1 MKHSIA
7 KSILI
12 LILVVSL
19 LTIGI
24 TAVMSVYEAEIFVR
38 ETMISKASNAAQV
51 ISHVYSGVFP
61 ETMIS
66 DEAVGAEVSATFQ
79 NMIENFQLEYLYIVI
94 PDVNSGQITYV
105 CVEGNE
111 DTRELAESLPPGTV
125 RYREISEELASV
137 IRGKSSLT
145 SGETDNQYGHVF
157 SVYAPPP
164 GLVASA
170 PEVTCETDNQYG
182 HVFSVYVPLQGPD
195 GSVTA
200 VIGADINAAD
210 LTARFQRVILWRLF
224 FSLAS
229 VILSAFVLYRVLKR
243 KVIKPAETISGA
255 MKAFGENDHYDTQP
269 IMIRGDNEFS
279 HIGTSFNH
287 MAANTRDYIDRIKA
301 YTELQNRQEY
311 EFSVASEIQRGFLPE
326 QYYTDTFSEINAL
339 MVPARNVGGDFYD
352 YFEDRGHM
360 VLVVADVS
368 GKGISG
374 AIFMASVISLIRG
387 FVKQGM
393 TPGEVLEAV
402 NRELEHS
409 NPNMMFV
416 TTFIAFADPKAGVI
430 CYANAGH
437 SPPYLLHDGKRK
449 LLAVSSGVPLGIFAD
464 ETYQTAEEVLPLGS
478 TVFLYTDGVNEAVD
492 RSAEFFGTERLEKI
506 LSETDGANAVAQV
519 KNELDRFTVGSEQ
532 SDDITMLSFT
542 SRSEKLALPAEVP
555 AFSRIRDWILT
566 DERIPEE
573 IQNRVSLI
581 AEECFVNICF
591 YAYDAPGGIV
601 ICHKQ
606 SWEDGTVAIQFTD
619 SGKPF
624 DPTAE
629 VIKAEDY
636 DPDHQIGG
644 LGMLIAQSFADCYR
658 YVNIEGN
665 NVLLIIKH
673 GKEVR
678 T

>member
-7 KSILI
+7 KSIFA

-24 TAVMSVYEAEIFVR
+24 TAAMSVYEAEIFVR

-51 ISHVYSGVFP
+51 ISRFYYGVLP
-61 ETMIS
+61 ETIITDKAVSAEIS
-66 DEAVGAEVSATFQ
+66 DTFQ
-79 NMIENFQLEYLYIVI
+79 SLIKSFQLEYLYIMI
-94 PDVNSGQITYV
+94 PDVDSGQITYV
-105 CVEGNE
+105 CVAGNE
-111 DTRELAESLPPGTV
+111 DKREITESLPPGTV
-125 RYREISEELASV
+125 KKRDISNELASV
-137 IRGKSSLT
+137 MRGDTSLIT
-145 SGETDNQYGHVF
+145 R
-157 SVYAPPP
+157 
-164 GLVASA
+164 
-170 PEVTCETDNQYG
+170 ETDNQYG
-182 HVFSVYVPLQGPD
+182 HVFSVYVPLQDPD
-195 GSVTA
+195 GAVTA
-200 VIGADINAAD
+200 VIGADINAAE
-210 LTARFQRVILWRLF
+210 LTNRFTRVILWRVFL
-224 FSLAS
+224 SLAT

-243 KVIKPAETISGA
+243 KVIKPAETISSA

-269 IMIRGDNEFS
+269 IAIRGDNEFS
-279 HIGTSFNH
+279 HIGTAFND

-326 QYYTDTFSEINAL
+326 PHYAGRFSEISAL
-339 MVPARNVGGDFYD
+339 MVPAKNVGGDFYD
-352 YFEDRGHM
+352 YFEDREHM
-360 VLVVADVS
+360 VLGVADVS

-393 TPGEVLEAV
+393 APGEVLEAV

-409 NPNMMFV
+409 NPNTMFV
-416 TTFIAFADPKAGVI
+416 TAFLAFADPKEGVI
-430 CYANAGH
+430 RYASAGH
-437 SPPYLLHDGKRK
+437 NPPYLLHDGKRK
-449 LLAVSSGVPLGIFAD
+449 LLSASSGVPLGLFAD

-478 TVFLYTDGVNEAVD
+478 TVFLFTDGVNEAVD
-492 RSAEFFGTERLEKI
+492 LNAEFFGMDRLEKV

-519 KNELDRFTVGSEQ
+519 KDEIDRFAAGSEQ

-542 SRSEKLALPAEVP
+542 SRSETLTLPAEVQ
-555 AFSRIRDWILT
+555 AFSMIRNWIFT
-566 DERIPEE
+566 DDRIPKEM
-573 IQNRVSLI
+573 QNRLCLI
-581 AEECFVNICF
+581 AEECFVNICS

-606 SWEDGTVAIQFTD
+606 CWEDGTVAIQFTD

-624 DPTAE
+624 DPTAD
-629 VIKAEDY
+629 VIKTEDY
-636 DPDHQIGG
+636 DPNHQIGG
-644 LGMLIAQSFADCYR
+644 LGRLIVQSFADTCR
-658 YVNIEGN
+658 YVNINGN

-673 GKEVR
+673 GKEER